1 MTESNNPKNETNIN
15 HHSKSATIS
24 TGIVNE
30 TENNQW
36 SISFEQLL
44 ASLLTDNMLVAY
56 FDSKYDLNKKLGEY
70 KSQHA

>member
-1 MTESNNPKNETNIN
+1 MTESNNTKNETNIN
-15 HHSKSATIS
+15 HHSKSVTIS